1 MPENEMIR
9 QKVVIAGITRRQ
21 ENFEYTMTELKELAK
36 AANYEVVADVRQKLD
51 YPTGATYFGS
61 GKVEE
66 LRMAANIN
74 EATLVIVNDELSPS
88 QTRNLEKLMQL
99 RVMDRTSLI
108 LDIFRSR
115 ARSKQAKTQVEIA
128 RLRYELPRLRQ
139 KNAGFDQQGGG
150 STGAG
155 GALANR
161 GAGETQLE
169 QDKRVLLKR
178 IGHLKEVLA
187 EEARDEAVRSA
198 QRKESDIPTVALV
211 GYTNAGKSTTMN
223 GLLNLYADRPEDKQ
237 VEEKDMLFA
246 TLDTSVRSIELPG
259 NRKFLLS
266 DTVGFVGKLPTKLV
280 DSFKAT
286 LAEAKNADLL
296 IQVVD
301 YADPHYTEMMEVT
314 EATLKSIGIE
324 DVPMITAYNKADLR
338 EDGTVFPEVN
348 GDDHIV
354 FSARDQLS
362 LEKLAELIERHI
374 FADAITATYLIPFTD
389 GAAVNLINEVA
400 KIDSTD
406 YTENGT
412 LIRATMN
419 QANAGRLAK
428 YVQE

>member
-1 MPENEMIR
+1 MPETEVN
-9 QKVVIAGITRRQ
+9 QTNVVIAGITRRQ
-21 ENFEYTMTELKELAK
+21 ANFEYTMTELKELAK
-36 AANYEVVADVRQKLD
+36 AAGYTVVADVRQKLD

-66 LRMAANIN
+66 LRMAANLN
-74 EATLVIVNDELSPS
+74 EAKLVIVNDELTPS
-88 QTRNLEKLMQL
+88 QTRNLEKQMQL

-178 IGHLKEVLA
+178 IGHLKEVLV
-187 EEARDEAVRSA
+187 EEARDEAIRSN
-198 QRKESDIPTVALV
+198 QRKTSDIPTVALV

-223 GLLNLYADRPEDKQ
+223 GLLNLFSERPEDKQ

-246 TLDTSVRSIELPG
+246 TLDTSVRRIELPG
-259 NRKFLLS
+259 NRQFLLS

-301 YADPHYTEMMEVT
+301 YADPHYTEMMQVT
-314 EATLKSIGIE
+314 EETLRSIGIE

-338 EDGTVFPEVN
+338 DDNTPFPEIN
-348 GDDHIV
+348 GDNHIV
-354 FSARDQLS
+354 YSARDHAS
-362 LEKLAELIERHI
+362 LEKLGELIERHI
-374 FADAITATYLIPFTD
+374 FADAVTATYLIPFTD

-400 KIDSTD
+400 KIESTD

-412 LIRATMN
+412 RIRATMN

-428 YVQE
+428 YVEA